1 MQEFRHLEY
10 CMGTA
15 FQYWGRSELDDA
27 DVKKAIAESVA
38 ILHHADEVFSL
49 YKEDSPLSRLAR
61 GETSIAE
68 LPSEVEYIWDECE
81 KWEKVTEGWFSAM
94 TPANTFDPSGL
105 VKSWAAQKAADR
117 MIELGVTDFAINAGG
132 DILLSKNVSS
142 GKPKRIGVG
151 KPVSIASKD
160 SGALVVLDLNET
172 DFYAVATSGTT
183 ERGEHIWNPKA
194 GRQNANQLLQVTVVA
209 RDIITA
215 DVFAT
220 AAFAAGNQ
228 ADAFLDRH
236 LDKLE
241 AMLIDLNG
249 DVYATKGFSQLVSPV

>member
-1 MQEFRHLEY
+1 MEEFRHLEY

-15 FQYWGRSELDDA
+15 FQYWGRSEFDA
-27 DVKKAIAESVA
+27 AEVKRAITQSTLV
-38 ILHHADEVFSL
+38 LHEADEMFSL
-49 YKEDSPLSRLAR
+49 YKHFSPLSRLAR
-61 GETSIAE
+61 GEVSMSQ

-94 TPANTFDPSGL
+94 TPQNTFDPSGL
-105 VKSWAAQKAADR
+105 VKSWAAQQAANKL
-117 MIELGVTDFAINAGG
+117 IELGVDDFAINAGG
-132 DILLSKNVSS
+132 DILLSESVSA

-151 KPVSIASKD
+151 KPVSIISEEA
-160 SGALVVLDLNET
+160 GALVVLDLNDSEY
-172 DFYAVATSGTT
+172 YAVATSGTT

-194 GRQNANQLLQVTVVA
+194 GRENANQLLQVTVVA

-228 ADAFLDRH
+228 ADAFLNRH
-236 LDKLE
+236 RDKLE
-241 AMLIDLNG
+241 AVVVDLNG
-249 DVYATKGFSQLVSPV
+249 DVYATAGFSELISPI